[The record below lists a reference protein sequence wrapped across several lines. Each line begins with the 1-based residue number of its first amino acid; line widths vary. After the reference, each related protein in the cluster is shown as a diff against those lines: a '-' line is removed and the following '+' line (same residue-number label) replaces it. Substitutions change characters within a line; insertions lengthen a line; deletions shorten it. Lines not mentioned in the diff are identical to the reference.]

1 MDTDLEEED
10 EEVEVGGERDGLL
23 PQLVDD
29 LFIPQNDGWRRE
41 I

>member
-1 MDTDLEEED
+1 MPTDLEEED

-29 LFIPQNDGWRRE
+29 LCIPQNDGRIRE
-41 I
+41 V